1 MLFNSYSFIFL
12 MLPVSIIGYYLIN
25 RLNQRLGM
33 IWIII
38 CSLLFIGHTNIMYLL
53 VLIPCMLF
61 NYSIASFMQRAT
73 RRRALLT
80 LGVSVNVIV
89 LLIFKYTNF
98 FIDYLNENVFAD
110 SLTFRIFFPLGISFY
125 TFQQITF
132 LVDYYRD
139 DSLHCDIIEYF
150 AYISFYPQFVQGP
163 IVLQSEMI
171 PQFRDA
177 SRKTCD
183 YRYLSKGL
191 YRFALGLIKKVLL
204 ANIIASAVDAG
215 YRYISELGALATT
228 LLLIG
233 YSLQIYFDFSGYSDM
248 AIGVGWMFH
257 LDLPENFDSPYKAKS
272 IEDFWDRWHI
282 TLTRFFTRYVY
293 FPLGGSKK
301 GSIRTYINI
310 LIIFILSGLW
320 HGSDSSF
327 VIWGLMHGAGMLVC
341 RIYRDVRKALNINKF
356 DLKKSNLVNCIGTV
370 ITFIYVSIAW
380 VLFRADSISKAG
392 RVFKR
397 FRDWGDHSISSYMY
411 EPFNKFIEATVLLR
425 LDVLDI
431 NEHIPG
437 FLTGIVIVMLMVVC
451 MILPNSRQIVDGWSE
466 KLGTR
471 NMVQR
476 FVSSIAVATMLIWGI
491 LSLSGVTDFVYWS
504 F

>member
-12 MLPVSIIGYYLIN
+12 MLPVSVIGYYLLN

-53 VLIPCMLF
+53 VLIPCMMF
-61 NYSIASFMQRAT
+61 NYFVASYMHVTKHKKAM
-73 RRRALLT
+73 LT
-80 LGVSVNVIV
+80 FGVSINVLV

-98 FIDYLNENVFAD
+98 FLDYFNENVFAD
-110 SLTFRIFFPLGISFY
+110 SLTFRLFFPLGISFY

-139 DSLHCDIIEYF
+139 DSLRCDIIEYF
-150 AYISFYPQFVQGP
+150 AYICFYPQFVQGP

-171 PQFRDA
+171 PQFRDI

-183 YRYLSKGL
+183 YRYISRGL
-191 YRFALGLIKKVLL
+191 YRFALGLVKKVLI
-204 ANIIASAVDAG
+204 ANILASAVDAG
-215 YRYISELGALATT
+215 YRCISELGILAAV

-257 LDLPENFDSPYKAKS
+257 IDLPENFNSPYKAKS
-272 IEDFWDRWHI
+272 IDDFWDRWHI

-301 GSIRTYINI
+301 GRIRTYINI
-310 LIIFILSGLW
+310 LIIFLLSGLW

-327 VIWGLMHGAGMLVC
+327 VIWGLMHGVGMLLC
-341 RIYRDVRKALNINKF
+341 RIFKDVKKNLNIHNNAIA
-356 DLKKSNLVNCIGTV
+356 KSGVFNGISTC

-380 VLFRADSISKAG
+380 VLFRADSISKAQ
-392 RVFKR
+392 RVFAR
-397 FRDWGDHSISSYMY
+397 FKDFCDLSISHYMY
-411 EPFNKFIEATVLLR
+411 EPFNEFIEATILLR
-425 LDVLDI
+425 LDVLGI
-431 NEHIPG
+431 NERIPG
-437 FLTGIVIVMLMVVC
+437 FLMGTVIILFMIAC
-451 MILPNSRQIVDGWSE
+451 MILPNSMQVVDKWSDTLNS
-466 KLGTR
+466 KKGFGK
-471 NMVQR
+471 
-476 FVSSIAVATMLIWGI
+476 FVSCFAVAVMITWGI
-491 LSLSGVTDFVYWS
+491 LSFSGVTEFVYWS

>member
-12 MLPVSIIGYYLIN
+12 MMPISIIGYYLIN
-25 RLNQRLGM
+25 RFNQRLGM

-38 CSLLFIGHTNIMYLL
+38 CSLLFSGHTNIMYLL
-53 VLIPCMLF
+53 VLIPCMIF
-61 NYSIASFMQRAT
+61 NYFIASFMQGAT
-73 RRRALLT
+73 HRRALLT

-89 LLIFKYTNF
+89 LMIFKYTNF
-98 FIDYLNENVFAD
+98 FVDYFNENVFAD
-110 SLTFRIFFPLGISFY
+110 SLTFRLFFPLGISFY

-139 DSLHCDIIEYF
+139 ESLHCDIIEYF

-163 IVLQSEMI
+163 IVLQSELI
-171 PQFRDA
+171 PQFRD
-177 SRKTCD
+177 STRKTCD
-183 YRYLSKGL
+183 YKYLSRGL
-191 YRFALGLIKKVLL
+191 YRFTLGLVKKVLV

-215 YRYISELGALATT
+215 YRCISQLGILAAV

-248 AIGVGWMFH
+248 AIGIGWMFH

-272 IEDFWDRWHI
+272 IDDFWDRWHI

-301 GSIRTYINI
+301 GRARTYINI

-327 VIWGLMHGAGMLVC
+327 VIWGLMHGIGMLAC
-341 RIYRDVRKALNINKF
+341 RAYKDIKRSLNTKS
-356 DLKKSNLVNCIGTV
+356 DLQGKHPVFNWMGTFV
-370 ITFIYVSIAW
+370 TFIYVSIAW
-380 VLFRADSISKAG
+380 VLFRADSISKAE
-392 RVFKR
+392 RVFVR
-397 FRDWGDHSISSYMY
+397 FKDFSDLSISPYMY

-425 LDVLDI
+425 LDVLGLNDK
-431 NEHIPG
+431 IPG
-437 FLTGIVIVMLMVVC
+437 FLMGVVIILLMISCML
-451 MILPNSRQIVDGWSE
+451 LPNSRQVVDKWTE
-466 KLGTR
+466 TL
-471 NMVQR
+471 
-476 FVSSIAVATMLIWGI
+476 SSKNGFRRITSILAVALMFTWGI
-491 LSLSGVTDFVYWS
+491 LSLSGFTEFVYWS